1 MPTCFDV
8 ADFFLAN
15 ADQDDAI
22 THMALQKMCAYA
34 QAFSLVLLGKRLF
47 DDSLEAW
54 QHGPVIRALYKQYC
68 SSGRDA
74 LSTIIRADESRAPFS
89 DEELFILETVNS
101 YYGRYRTP
109 VLRNMSHSDFPG
121 DFGPAKQEIPDS
133 DIVARF
139 SENKIIQNIRA
150 AYQ

>member
-15 ADQDDAI
+15 ADPDDAI

-34 QAFSLVLLGKRLF
+34 QAFSLVLLERRLF

-54 QHGPVIRALYKQYC
+54 QHGLVIRALYRQYC

-74 LSTIIRADESRAPFS
+74 LSTVVRADEARAPFS
-89 DEELFILETVNS
+89 DEELFVLETVNS
-101 YYGRYRTP
+101 YYGRYAAR

-121 DFGPAKQEIPDS
+121 DFGPAKAEIPDS
-133 DIVARF
+133 AIAAKF
-139 SENKIIQNIRA
+139 SENKIIKNIRA